1 MVSEDINYGGFG
13 EEGYFGQYIWKNGRL
28 TEIRWS
34 EKGLTE
40 ELETTNLSALTGLD
54 CSDNQLT
61 KLDVSKN
68 VNLTRLTCRKNQLT
82 SLDLTNNKK
91 LESLSCDDTVTV
103 TRYNK

>member
-1 MVSEDINYGGFG
+1 M
-13 EEGYFGQYIWKNGRL
+13 

-82 SLDLTNNKK
+82 SLDITNNKK